1 MKLEDFPAEIR
12 DLVIPKA
19 KGEITYQCLG
29 CNKEFP
35 IHQLLY
41 TCPDCQGLVM
51 IIDKDSHRFKEIP
64 GETWQKTFDYRKML
78 NMSALKGIFLYYEFI
93 APLIPL
99 DQIIY
104 LGEGHT
110 SLVPVNDFMK
120 DFVGMEFYFKNDGQN
135 PSASFKDRGMACA
148 LSYINYLANTLG
160 IKDILAICASTGDTS
175 ASAALYGSYLHRTV
189 RSAVLV
195 PQGKITKVQLSQ
207 PLGSGAYVFE
217 IPGVFD
223 DCMKVVENLAD
234 NYNVAL
240 LNSKNAWRIRGQE
253 SYAFEISQDL
263 DYDTSKKVVVVPIGN
278 AGNITA
284 IISGFLRFYQ
294 AGIIKALPKVIGVQ
308 STHANPVYRYYLER
322 DLNKRIFSP
331 VVVKPSVAQAA
342 MIGNPVS
349 MPRVIKLVQEYE
361 EKAGNERFFMV
372 EVTEQEIMDCQLTA
386 NRNGHFICTQGGESL
401 AGLIR
406 AFKNRVVQEDEIAIL
421 DSTAHALKFY
431 TFQEMY
437 FNDSFSPDF
446 EILPRRE
453 LQNSPR
459 LIRPEGLDTFPEP
472 GKSLPPKDLKRF
484 IELTS
489 EEIAAILNLQKREGA
504 FSRLS

>member
-1 MKLEDFPAEIR
+1 MKLKDISLEIR
-12 DLVIPKA
+12 DLVIPKVGGDIA
-19 KGEITYQCLG
+19 YQCLG

-41 TCPDCQGLVM
+41 TCPACNDLLM
-51 IIDKDSHRFKEIP
+51 IVDKDFYRFKEIP
-64 GETWQKTFDYRKML
+64 GETWKKIFDYRKMV
-78 NMSALKGIFLYYEFI
+78 NIPALKGIFLYHEFI

-99 DQIIY
+99 DHVIY

-110 SLVPVNDFMK
+110 SLVPANDFMK
-120 DFVGMEFYFKNDGQN
+120 DHVGIEFYFKNDGQN

-148 LSYINYLANTLG
+148 LSYINYLAKTKR

-175 ASAALYGSYLHRTV
+175 ASAALYGSYLHKTV
-189 RSAVLV
+189 RSVVLI
-195 PQGKITKVQLSQ
+195 PHGKITKVQLSQ

-253 SYAFEISQDL
+253 SYVFEISQDF
-263 DYDTSKKVVVVPIGN
+263 DYDTAKKVIIVPIGN

-284 IISGFLRFYQ
+284 ILSGFLRFYD
-294 AGIIKALPKVIGVQ
+294 AGIIKELPKVIGVQ
-308 STHANPVYRYYLER
+308 SVHANPVYRYYLET
-322 DLNKRIFSP
+322 DLNKRVFSP
-331 VVVKPSVAQAA
+331 VTVEPSVAQAA

-349 MPRVIKLVQEYE
+349 MSRVIRLVEEYE
-361 EKAGNERFFMV
+361 KKAGGKKFFVV
-372 EVTEQEIMDCQLTA
+372 EVTEQEIMDCQLIA
-386 NRNGHFICTQGGESL
+386 NRNGHVICTQGGESL
-401 AGLIR
+401 AALIR
-406 AFKNRVVQEDEIAIL
+406 ALKNGVVGRDEIAIL

-437 FNDSFSPDF
+437 FNNSFPPDF
-446 EILPRRE
+446 EIVPKKE

-459 LIRPEGLDTFPEP
+459 FILPKGLDKMPQP
-472 GKSLPPKDLKRF
+472 GKRLSPEDFQKF
-484 IELTS
+484 VEQTS
-489 EEIAAILNLQKREGA
+489 EEVAAILKLKKR
-504 FSRLS
+504 